1 MCSEYSVGVRVCCV
15 DGSVVCCGE
24 LLWMDCAC
32 EWDLWSGVSFAGS
45 CVDWVSCSEGCCV
58 L

>member
-1 MCSEYSVGVRVCCV
+1 M
-15 DGSVVCCGE
+15 CCGE

-45 CVDWVSCSEGCCV
+45 CVAVEDWVSCSEGCCV

>member
-1 MCSEYSVGVRVCCV
+1 M
-15 DGSVVCCGE
+15 CCGE

-45 CVDWVSCSEGCCV
+45 CVAVEDWARVSCSEGCCV

>member
-1 MCSEYSVGVRVCCV
+1 M
-15 DGSVVCCGE
+15 CCGV

-45 CVDWVSCSEGCCV
+45 RVAVETGLVAVRGVVFCEVCNRCTCG
-58 L
+58 